1 MNQWQKI
8 GIEKND
14 LHTSVRYCFAKKVDK
29 SIRLTPGFDSGAV
42 VRLSLAGTD
51 LGT

>member
-1 MNQWQKI
+1 MGLKKMISILLLAIALQ
-8 GIEKND
+8 
-14 LHTSVRYCFAKKVDK
+14 KKVDK

-51 LGT
+51 PGT